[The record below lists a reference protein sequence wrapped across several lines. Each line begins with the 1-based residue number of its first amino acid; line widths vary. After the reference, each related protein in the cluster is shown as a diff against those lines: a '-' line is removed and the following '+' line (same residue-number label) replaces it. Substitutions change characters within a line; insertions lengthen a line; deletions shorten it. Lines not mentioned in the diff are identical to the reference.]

1 MDAWLLP
8 RPRLGELLSW
18 LGAQGYD
25 VIGPTLREGA
35 IVYDSIHSDAELPI
49 GLTDAQEP
57 GRYRVE
63 RRQDQA
69 VFGFAVGPGS
79 FKRQFHVPEERLYRV
94 HREGKSLR
102 FTPEPV
108 EKKKL
113 ALLGARG
120 CDLAALAIQDRVL
133 KHDRYHDERYA
144 ARRSDVIVIAVHCG
158 APSASCFCTSMGT
171 GPRAAGPWD
180 LALTELIEGEH
191 RFIVETGSA
200 IGVTLVRE
208 LGLPPASVLDRVRAA
223 RVPVSSAE
231 RITRRLETVGLRERL
246 ASSPDHPRFGQV
258 AERCL
263 ACTNCTLVCPTC
275 FCTTIE
281 DFTELDGSGA
291 ERRRR
296 WDSCFTSDFSYIHGG
311 AVRPSTG
318 ARYRQWITHKL
329 STWHDQFG
337 SSGCVGCGRCITWC
351 PVGID
356 ITEEAAAVGSKGRG
370 ARKTE

>member
-8 RPRLGELLSW
+8 RQRLGELLSA

-35 IVYDSIHSDAELPI
+35 IVYDSIQSDAELPI
-49 GLTDAQEP
+49 GLTDAQGP

-63 RRQDQA
+63 QRQDQA
-69 VFGFAVGPGS
+69 VFGFAVGAGS
-79 FKRQFHVPEERLYRV
+79 FKQQFHVPEERLYRV

-144 ARRSDVIVIAVHCG
+144 ARRSDVIVVAVHCG

-180 LALTELIEGEH
+180 LALTELLEGDH

-208 LGLPPASVLDRVRAA
+208 LGLRPASVLDRVRAA
-223 RVPVSSAE
+223 KVPVSSAE

-246 ASSPDHPRFGQV
+246 ADNPDHPRFAQV

-263 ACTNCTLVCPTC
+263 ACANCTLVCPTC

-281 DFTELDGSGA
+281 DFTELDGSSA

-311 AVRPSTG
+311 AVRPSTA

-329 STWHDQFG
+329 STWHEQFG

-356 ITEEAAAVGSKGRG
+356 ITEEAAAVGSTGKG
-370 ARKTE
+370 ARKSE